1 MLRPI
6 YTHSGD
12 RFAYSKASLTEGRYI
27 IAKRDTPFVVV
38 TADTDSRISIRLLS
52 AVQAGKTE
60 VVRRDRIQLAKAQ
73 PICYLISIYLK
84 QQNFSF
90 FIKI

>member
-1 MLRPI
+1 M
-6 YTHSGD
+6 
-12 RFAYSKASLTEGRYI
+12 
-27 IAKRDTPFVVV
+27 VV

-60 VVRRDRIQLAKAQ
+60 VVRRDRIQLAKPQ

-84 QQNFSF
+84 
-90 FIKI
+90 